1 MTQEE
6 AARVVEQLKDR
17 FAAEVAST
25 EVSPGRFRFTV
36 VSSRFESMP
45 RMRRQDEVWEL
56 VDQVLDR
63 EAALDVSLILALA
76 PNEAGEYLAEL

>member
-1 MTQEE
+1 MTQEQ
-6 AARVVEQLKDR
+6 AARVVEQLKNR

-25 EVSPGRFRFTV
+25 EVSPGRFRFNV
-36 VSSRFESMP
+36 VSPQFESMP

-63 EAALDVSLILALA
+63 ETVLDVSLILALA
-76 PNEAGEYLAEL
+76 PTEVGEYLAEL